1 MAEERF
7 DLSYKGDLAPG
18 ADPASVRERLTA
30 VFKLSAAGAERL
42 FTGRPVILK
51 RNADAV
57 AAARFTEVFEQAGAI
72 LTVTPLTTESGS
84 EAPDNDTDAASAP
97 DRIPPPRQVSRDR
110 ATDAATLSLAAQDG
124 FLEEPRTVNI
134 AAFDTGGLN
143 LVSGRRLEP
152 GGLRAATHADPDTRH
167 RLSLARRDGAADRA
181 QRSRRLTHQPMSTA

>member
-30 VFKLSAAGAERL
+30 VFKLNAAGAERL
-42 FTGRPVILK
+42 FTGRPVIVK

-72 LTVTPLTTESGS
+72 LTVTPLTTESES
-84 EAPDNDTDAASAP
+84 EAPDTVPASAP
-97 DRIPPPRQVSRDR
+97 DRIPPPQQVSGDR
-110 ATDAATLSLAAQDG
+110 ASGAATLSLAAQDG

-143 LVSGRRLEP
+143 LVTGRDWSLADCEP
-152 GGLRAATHADPDTRH
+152 PPTPIPMPDIGH
-167 RLSLARRDGAADRA
+167 LSLAEIEPPTERKEPAD
-181 QRSRRLTHQPMSTA
+181 

>member
-42 FTGRPVILK
+42 FTGRPVIVK
-51 RNADAV
+51 RNVDAV
-57 AAARFTEVFEQAGAI
+57 AAARFTEVFEQAGAL

-97 DRIPPPRQVSRDR
+97 DRIPPPQQVSRDR
-110 ATDAATLSLAAQDG
+110 AVGAATLSLAAQDG

-143 LVSGRRLEP
+143 LVSGRDWTLADCEP
-152 GGLRAATHADPDTRH
+152 PPTPIPIPDIGY
-167 RLSLARRDGAADRA
+167 LSLAEMEPRTKHKDPAD
-181 QRSRRLTHQPMSTA
+181 